1 MKKYEQ
7 FKKTF
12 DEQPELWN
20 KQINEIN
27 FAFEPVTTA
36 DDEGEEVT
44 QHVGYSIPLSGH
56 MDYGH
61 IKSQIIKHVYPD
73 KDVDALINNA
83 LHVLLTS
90 TEDNRTESQAQ
101 DVSDFLEFS
110 EWRAIAGDA
119 AKELIESLQ

>member
-12 DEQPELWN
+12 DQHPGVWN
-20 KQINEIN
+20 EQINEIN
-27 FAFEPVTTA
+27 FGFEPVTTT
-36 DDEGEEVT
+36 DYEGEEVT
-44 QHVGYSIPLSGH
+44 QHVGYSIPLTGH
-56 MDYGH
+56 VDYGH

-90 TEDNRTESQAQ
+90 TEENRTESQAQ

-110 EWRAIAGDA
+110 EWRAIAGEA